1 MECVP
6 VTAAGLLTAAALAL
20 ALLARELA
28 NTLSP
33 RPAQRGP
40 RLLGVA
46 TLLLAFAFLA
56 LTAARVAEYL

>member
-28 NTLSP
+28 NTLPP
-33 RPAQRGP
+33 RAAGRG
-40 RLLGVA
+40 RRMLGLA
-46 TLLLAFAFLA
+46 TLLLTVVFLA
-56 LTAARVAEYL
+56 LTTVRLADYL